1 MIDVLGRR
9 LFVLS
14 AAAAITF
21 ATASASATEPP
32 KPIAVGEIAESAGID
47 SAAVRATAE
56 GELAEIDVSKIPAKR
71 PVIVSLSVARSA
83 VAGGVACHVNA
94 MLRDAKSGA
103 MIAIIEAGAQ
113 AQGTTSDEAAKRV
126 WNAAVRSAMRRIPNA
141 LSTK

>member
-1 MIDVLGRR
+1 MTDARR
-9 LFVLS
+9 FLALS

-21 ATASASATEPP
+21 AAASASATEPP

-56 GELAEIDVSKIPAKR
+56 GELAELDVSKLPAKR
-71 PVIVSLSVARSA
+71 RVIVSLSVARSS
-83 VAGGVACHVNA
+83 VGDGVACHVNA

-126 WNAAVRSAMRRIPNA
+126 WNAAVRSAMRRIPTA